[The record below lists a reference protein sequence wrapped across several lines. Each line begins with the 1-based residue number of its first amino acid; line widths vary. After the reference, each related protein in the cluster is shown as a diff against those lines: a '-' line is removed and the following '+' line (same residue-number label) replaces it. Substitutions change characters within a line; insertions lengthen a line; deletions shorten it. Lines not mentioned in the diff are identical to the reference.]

1 MSTRVSAWQLRRE
14 LNDPAADLAGLH
26 TQSLLWA
33 CMLALLVFVAWSAWA
48 RVDEVTRGQGQ
59 VVPTSH
65 QQSIQSLEGG
75 IVSDI
80 RVSSGEVV
88 EAGQVL
94 VILDQTRFRSAFLES
109 QSQARGLRAAVV
121 RLEAEVFGAEA
132 FSLPDPAMADW
143 PEIETERRLFQAR
156 RQRQSEAT
164 RAVQREVE
172 AARRQMAVVQPLV
185 EREAVGEMESL
196 RLQREIANLEGRLTE
211 LKNTFVQDAYA
222 ELAAKRAELAALEQV
237 MVQRSDQLRRTRL
250 VSPVRGVVNNIRITT
265 RGGVVP
271 PGEEV
276 MQITPLDDQ
285 LLIETK
291 IRPEDV
297 AFIAPGMPAN
307 VRISAYDFS
316 VYGGLEGEVTQIS
329 SDTLEEQTPR
339 GEETYYRVLVKTE
352 RNWLEHNGE
361 RLPIK
366 PGMIA
371 VVDIL
376 TGERSVLSYLV
387 RPFTRLELR

>member
-26 TQSLLWA
+26 TRSLLWA
-33 CMLALLVFVAWSAWA
+33 CVLALVIFIVWSSWA
-48 RVDEVTRGQGQ
+48 TVDEVTRGQGQ
-59 VVPTSH
+59 VIPTSH

-80 RVSSGEVV
+80 QVNEGEVV
-88 EAGQVL
+88 EPGQVL
-94 VILDQTRFRSAFLES
+94 VVLDQTRFRSAYLES
-109 QSQARGLRAAVV
+109 QSQARGLQASVV
-121 RLEAEVFGAEA
+121 RLEAEVFGAEELA
-132 FSLPDPAMADW
+132 LPEPEMANW

-156 RQRQSEAT
+156 RQRQAEASQ
-164 RAVQREVE
+164 AVQRELE
-172 AARRQMAVVQPLV
+172 AARRQLEVVQPLV
-185 EREAVGEMESL
+185 EREAVGEMELL
-196 RLQREIANLEGRLTE
+196 RLQREIAGLEGRLTE
-211 LKNTFVQDAYA
+211 LENTFVQDAYA
-222 ELAAKRAELAALEQV
+222 ELAAKRAELSALEQV
-237 MVQRSDQLRRTRL
+237 MVQRNDQLQRTRL
-250 VSPVRGVVNNIRITT
+250 LSPVRGVVNNIRITT

-291 IRPEDV
+291 IHPQDV
-297 AFIAPGMPAN
+297 AFIAPGMAAN

-316 VYGGLEGEVTQIS
+316 VYGGLKGEVTQIS

-339 GEETYYRVLVKTE
+339 GEETYYRVLVKTK
-352 RNWLEHNGE
+352 RNWLEHNGD

-371 VVDIL
+371 VVDVL
-376 TGERSVLSYLV
+376 TGERSVLSYLL